1 MRRGTVVIPVN
12 RLAEG
17 EGRALVK
24 LPFLFFF
31 SCSAA
36 LSSPGRTCR
45 SLGHFNLEPDFSD
58 APPSNDSSPSDN
70 PQLFFSHDKLPP
82 SSTHALL
89 SSYFYIHVFSM
100 SNKALKTTD
109 HFLSLLLP
117 LSLLF
122 FFFCLD

>member
-12 RLAEG
+12 RMAEG

-31 SCSAA
+31 PFSAA

-82 SSTHALL
+82 SHTHTSLFLFLHSRLL
-89 SSYFYIHVFSM
+89 NV
-100 SNKALKTTD
+100 KQ
-109 HFLSLLLP
+109 SLENY
-117 LSLLF
+117 
-122 FFFCLD
+122 

>member
-82 SSTHALL
+82 SHTH
-89 SSYFYIHVFSM
+89 
-100 SNKALKTTD
+100 T
-109 HFLSLLLP
+109 HFSLLIFTFTSSQCQTKP
-117 LSLLF
+117 
-122 FFFCLD
+122 